1 MRYTGLDF
9 HLWFGRTGVGMS
21 HKPLTCGK
29 AGPRVWGEIRIDPA
43 SEKSRST
50 ENDGAAG
57 VIDRGKYLFS
67 WIEDPPPSSLDLS
80 IMSTE
85 EVGSPVRLGA
95 GSFTTVYVIS
105 GGLIAFKEVAHTDN
119 TEKLRQE

>member
-1 MRYTGLDF
+1 
-9 HLWFGRTGVGMS
+9 
-21 HKPLTCGK
+21 
-29 AGPRVWGEIRIDPA
+29 
-43 SEKSRST
+43 
-50 ENDGAAG
+50 
-57 VIDRGKYLFS
+57 
-67 WIEDPPPSSLDLS
+67 
-80 IMSTE
+80 MSTE